1 MVPGHFP
8 GRSLLSRSQP
18 KNLIWVSPVES
29 LLLNVV
35 SQGSLLSIRKQ
46 EIWLSLVFFSYPV
59 VTKLSP
65 HSHPIY
71 YGTTEF
77 SSPISPILAQ
87 FTYIFSGLMASTW
100 LCASDIALHLSLLL
114 CFSLLT
120 PTLFW
125 SKVSLNYKGIC
136 NAYFFSF
143 TKMFCLLCV
152 CVFVCFTFS
161 NPHTIYSL
169 WYVNYNCCFAVVISD
184 LCAASHRKQD
194 CISTIFVIFCLYFM
208 DQ

>member
-1 MVPGHFP
+1 MVPGHSP

-46 EIWLSLVFFSYPV
+46 EIWLSLVFFSYTV

-65 HSHPIY
+65 HLHPIY
-71 YGTTEF
+71 YGPTEF
-77 SSPISPILAQ
+77 PSPISPILAQ
-87 FTYIFSGLMASTW
+87 FTYIFSGLTASAW
-100 LCASDIALHLSLLL
+100 LCATDIALHLSLLL

-152 CVFVCFTFS
+152 CV
-161 NPHTIYSL
+161 
-169 WYVNYNCCFAVVISD
+169 
-184 LCAASHRKQD
+184 
-194 CISTIFVIFCLYFM
+194 CLFYFFKSSQHILYDM
-208 DQ
+208 